1 MLKMKTK
8 LLSVLVL
15 TGIAQLMY
23 ASEES
28 ANTQAVDLGEIQV
41 VAVKKALP
49 SMPEK
54 QSRASQINVAPEAG
68 SALPN
73 VSTQKGRGANL
84 TQSTA
89 MQLNEMAGVQML
101 GGNRPTTQSISM
113 GGFSDDRVFVGIDG
127 INNNLAS
134 FGHNQS
140 RQLLNSALYKEVSA
154 SQSGSNIAYG
164 NGNLGGAINFETLDP
179 SDLLGKDKTVGG
191 QVGLGGATG
200 DYSGDANAAVAFKT
214 GDVSYLVDI
223 VGGRSNNVR
232 LGNGQT
238 LPDSASNNLQYLLKT
253 VWDISKAQTLKAS
266 FLSMQNIG
274 LYPATVNKETSST
287 NPSSNFNFFQTQSML
302 DYRFNPDN
310 PYVDV
315 KAKLYYNENHLSSSP
330 TNNGG
335 GFALPQDVHVNTT
348 GMQLSNVTT
357 VYKQRLYYGAE
368 YSYINGYDGYSSK
381 TSSNFPTANQQLY
394 SAFLQDSWDI
404 LPRLNV
410 TIGGR
415 FNGYQST
422 SGDMNNDDSFFT
434 KQASISYKVIDPLKV
449 YLGYTEGYRIPSLQ
463 DLYLGGNHPYSH
475 HVFLRFIPNTNL
487 KPEIGHNKTIGFIY
501 DQNLP
506 DKQKMRVAGNV
517 FLNDVNDYIL
527 NSNVSND
534 GPPSYTAVNQNI
546 NISKAQLYGYNVSAQ
561 YQNHWFEVMTN
572 FTYTRGKTKSAYR
585 NEDGN
590 TIPAG
595 SALPIPRAKGMV
607 AFAVPIRVIDSTVQT
622 RFDYALAQNHVPN
635 NTPKVPGYA
644 LLSLAYQWQP
654 SFVKGFTMSAGVDNL
669 FDQYYQDYDGSTLM
683 PSMGRSIY
691 LQLNYRF

>member
-1 MLKMKTK
+1 MKTK

>member
-1 MLKMKTK
+1 MKAKILSMLVFTSIVQSIYANEGAVSGKT
-8 LLSVLVL
+8 L
-15 TGIAQLMY
+15 
-23 ASEES
+23 
-28 ANTQAVDLGEIQV
+28 DLGEVQV
-41 VAVKKALP
+41 VAVKQALP
-49 SMPEK
+49 SLPEK
-54 QSRASQINVAPEAG
+54 QSKASQINVAPDTG

-73 VSTQKGRGANL
+73 VSVQSGSTNL

-89 MQLNEMAGVQML
+89 MQLNEMAGVQMV
-101 GGNRPTTQSISM
+101 GGNRPTTQDISM
-113 GGFSDDRVFVGIDG
+113 GGLSDDRVFVGIDG
-127 INNNLAS
+127 VNNNLAS

-140 RQLLNSALYKEVSA
+140 RQLLSSALYKEVTA

-164 NGNLGGAINFETLDP
+164 NGNLGGAVNFETLDP
-179 SDLLGKDKTVGG
+179 SDFLAKDKAVGG

-214 GDVSYLVDI
+214 GDVSYLVDV

-238 LPDSASNNLQYLLKT
+238 LADSASNNLQYLLKT
-253 VWDISKAQTLKAS
+253 VWDISKVQTLKAS
-266 FLSMQNIG
+266 FLSMQNVG
-274 LYPATVNKETSST
+274 LYPATVNKEISST

-315 KAKLYYNENHLSSSP
+315 KAKLYYNENHLGSSP

-368 YSYINGYDGYSSK
+368 YSYINGYDGLSSG
-381 TSSNFPTANQQLY
+381 TVSNFPTANQQLY

-404 LPRLNV
+404 IPKLNV

-422 SGDMNNDDSFFT
+422 SGSYSNDGSFFT
-434 KQASISYKVIDPLKV
+434 KQASISYIVIDPLKV

-463 DLYLGGNHPYSH
+463 DLYLGGEHPHSGNY
-475 HVFLRFIPNTNL
+475 VFLRFKPNPNL
-487 KPEIGHNKTIGFIY
+487 KPEIGHNKTIGFVY
-501 DQNLP
+501 SQGLVHE
-506 DKQKMRVAGNV
+506 QKVRVAGNV
-517 FLNDVNDYIL
+517 FLNDVDDYIL
-527 NSNVSND
+527 NSNIGNE
-534 GPPSYTAVNQNI
+534 GPPFYTAVNQNI
-546 NISKAQLYGYNVSAQ
+546 NISKAQLYGYSVSAQ
-561 YQNHWFEVMTN
+561 YQNPWFEVMTN
-572 FTYTRGKTKSAYR
+572 FTYTRGKTKSTYT
-585 NEDGN
+585 NENGN
-590 TIPAG
+590 SIPAG

-607 AFAVPIRVIDSTVQT
+607 ALAVPISAIDSTVQT
-622 RFDYALAQNHVPN
+622 RFDYALAQNHVPS
-635 NTPKVPGYA
+635 NTQKVPGYA

-654 SFVKGFTMSAGVDNL
+654 DFIKGLAVSAGIDNL
-669 FDQYYQDYDGSTLM
+669 FDQYYQDYDGSTLVAA
-683 PSMGRSIY
+683 MGRSIY

>member
-1 MLKMKTK
+1 MKAK

-15 TGIAQLMY
+15 TSVSQAMY

-28 ANTQAVDLGEIQV
+28 ANTKAVDLGEIQV

-49 SMPEK
+49 STPKK
-54 QSRASQINVAPEAG
+54 QSKDNQINVAPETG

-73 VSTQKGRGANL
+73 VSVQSSDGVNL

-89 MQLNEMAGVQML
+89 MQLNAMAGVQMI
-101 GGNRPTTQSISM
+101 GGNRPTAQDISM
-113 GGFSDDRVFVGIDG
+113 GGLSDNRVFVGIDG

-134 FGHNQS
+134 FGHNHS
-140 RQLLNSALYKEVSA
+140 RQLLSSALYKKVTA

-164 NGNLGGAINFETLDP
+164 NGNLGGAVNFETLDP
-179 SDLLGKDKTVGG
+179 SDFLGKDKIVGG

-214 GDVSYLVDI
+214 ADVSYLIDVL
-223 VGGRSNNVR
+223 GGRSNNVR

-238 LPDSASNNLQYLLKT
+238 LPDSTSNNLEYLLKT
-253 VWDISKAQTLKAS
+253 VWNISTAQTLKAS
-266 FLSMQNIG
+266 FLSMQNVG

-302 DYRFNPDN
+302 DYHLNPDN

-315 KAKLYYNENHLSSSP
+315 KAKLYYNENHLGSSP
-330 TNNGG
+330 TTNGG

-404 LPRLNV
+404 IPKLNV

-415 FNGYQST
+415 FNGYRST
-422 SGDMNNDDSFFT
+422 SGNMHNNDTFFT
-434 KQASISYKVIDPLKV
+434 KQASISYKVVDPLKV
-449 YLGYTEGYRIPSLQ
+449 YVGYTEGYRIPSLQ
-463 DLYLGGNHPYSH
+463 DLYLGGVHPNSGY
-475 HVFLRFIPNTNL
+475 VFLRFIPNPSL
-487 KPEIGHNKTIGFIY
+487 RPERGHNKTIGFVY
-501 DQNLP
+501 TQDLAY
-506 DKQKMRVAGNV
+506 KQKMRVAGNI
-517 FLNDVNDYIL
+517 FLNDVDDFIL
-527 NSNVSND
+527 NSNIRND
-534 GPPSYTAVNQNI
+534 GPPFYTAVNQNI
-546 NISKAQLYGYNVSAQ
+546 NISKAQLYGYNVSAE

-585 NEDGN
+585 NENGN

-607 AFAVPIRVIDSTVQT
+607 ALAVPIRAIDSTVQT
-622 RFDYALAQNHVPN
+622 RFNYALAQNHVPN

-654 SFVKGFTMSAGVDNL
+654 NFIKGFAVSAGVDNL
-669 FDQYYQDYDGSTLM
+669 FDQYYQNYDGSILV
-683 PSMGRSIY
+683 PAMGRSIY

>member
-54 QSRASQINVAPEAG
+54 QSRISQINVAPETG

-73 VSTQKGRGANL
+73 ISVQQGGGANL

-89 MQLNEMAGVQML
+89 MQLNEMAGVQMV

-113 GGFSDDRVFVGIDG
+113 GGFSDDRVFAGIDG

-140 RQLLNSALYKEVSA
+140 RQLLNSALYKEVTA

-164 NGNLGGAINFETLDP
+164 NGNLGGAVNFETLGPNDF
-179 SDLLGKDKTVGG
+179 LAQDKSVGG
-191 QVGLGGATG
+191 EVGLGGATG
-200 DYSGDANAAVAFKT
+200 NYSGDANAAVAFKT
-214 GDVSYLVDI
+214 GDVSYLLDM

-238 LPDSASNNLQYLLKT
+238 LADSASNNLQYLLKT

-266 FLSMQNIG
+266 FLSMQNVG
-274 LYPATVNKETSST
+274 LYPATVNKETYSK

-302 DYRFNPDN
+302 DYHLNLDN
-310 PYVDV
+310 PYVDL
-315 KAKLYYNENHLSSSP
+315 KAKLYYNENHLVSSP

-348 GMQLSNVTT
+348 GVQLSNVTT

-381 TSSNFPTANQQLY
+381 TSANFPTANQQLY

-404 LPRLNV
+404 LPKLNI

-422 SGDMNNDDSFFT
+422 SGNMNNDGSFFT

-463 DLYLGGNHPYSH
+463 DLYLGGDHPNSGY
-475 HVFLRFIPNTNL
+475 VFLRFIPNPNL
-487 KPEIGHNKTIGFIY
+487 KPEIGHNKTVGFVY
-501 DQNLP
+501 DQNFA
-506 DKQKMRVAGNV
+506 DKQRVRVAGNL
-517 FLNDVNDYIL
+517 FLNDVDDYIL
-527 NSNVSND
+527 NSNIGND
-534 GPPSYTAVNQNI
+534 GPPFYTAVNQNI
-546 NISKAQLYGYNVSAQ
+546 NISKAQLYGYNVSAE
-561 YQNHWFEVMTN
+561 YQNHWFEVTTN

-607 AFAVPIRVIDSTVQT
+607 AFAVPIRVVDSTVQT

-669 FDQYYQDYDGSTLM
+669 FDQYYQDYDGSALM
-683 PSMGRSIY
+683 PAMGRSIY